1 MKKDN
6 AALRA
11 EVCGLAERR
20 TGSLNNFVG
29 SLGVRY
35 RELRISEAK
44 LKKWLKIYREAKK
57 SGADIVEAFGDGR
70 GRPAGIKAITNEHE
84 KTIMVYLARRDIKPT
99 VVGIYDS
106 CKMLH
111 DDFPSCRTLD
121 RWIEK
126 WKRDNHI
133 EDAYLS
139 NPDKAKGR
147 FLPAF
152 GSASEAY
159 GYANSA
165 WELDATVAD
174 VMCSDGKRWTLYGC
188 IDVYSR
194 RVVVTMEKGTSSYG
208 VSRNLR
214 EAMLKFGVPELLI
227 TDNGRDYVSNHIDDM
242 CLRLGVGKKEVEPFS
257 GQKKPH
263 IERFFGSLSR
273 GLFTKIQ
280 GYVGASVAERS
291 ALVARR
297 TFEQRLQSIELWKAK
312 KYSEES
318 FAKAMLKKENSEM
331 FVELPIDSEELKEK
345 IAEWMIEYES
355 IKVHRGIKS
364 TPMAKWNSSSVE
376 RREVKDIRMLDL
388 MMGVSSTRV
397 VSKSGIKMKVDG
409 IDLQYAHSALVAWI
423 GLSVKVITDDSLA
436 CVYVYDLDNGAFICE
451 AMDWA
456 INHAAQRDSI
466 KEAHREHRN
475 IIKRVVAK
483 QKAADEA
490 KERLDAI
497 TNEIYSAK
505 VNAVVAKKEPKE
517 AEVKQ
522 KEEVQ
527 GVKVNGVKRYSGL
540 VERFEDKLK
549 SETWNEKDDALA
561 KANPELYEVALSR
574 VENLKLIC

>member
-1 MKKDN
+1 MRQDLVK
-6 AALRA
+6 LRA
-11 EVCGLAERR
+11 EVCALAERR
-20 TGSLNNFVG
+20 SG
-29 SLGVRY
+29 SLGSFVGGLGGRY
-35 RELRISEAK
+35 RELGLSEPK
-44 LKKWLKIYREAKK
+44 LKRWLKIYREAKK
-57 SGADIVEAFGDGR
+57 SGADIVEAFADNR
-70 GRPAGIKAITNEHE
+70 GRPKGIQAITSEHE
-84 KTIMVYLARRDIKPT
+84 KSIMVYLARRDISPT
-99 VVGIYDS
+99 AVGIYDS

-111 DDFPSCRTLD
+111 DDFPSCRTLE

-126 WKRDNHI
+126 WKQDNHI

-147 FLPAF
+147 YLPAF

-159 GYANSA
+159 TYANA
-165 WELDATVAD
+165 GWELDATVAD

-214 EAMLKFGVPELLI
+214 DAMLKFGIPELII

-297 TFEQRLQSIELWKAK
+297 TFEQRLQSIEIWKAK

-331 FVELPIDSEELKEK
+331 FVELPINSEMLKEK

-355 IKVHRGIKS
+355 IKVHRGIRS
-364 TPMAKWNSSSVE
+364 TPMAKWNSSPVE

-409 IDLQYAHSALVAWI
+409 IDLQYAHPALVAWI

-456 INHAAQRDSI
+456 VNPEAHRETI

-483 QKAADEA
+483 QRAADEA
-490 KERLDAI
+490 KERLDAV
-497 TNEIYSAK
+497 TSEIYSAK
-505 VNAVVAKKEPKE
+505 INAVVAKKEPKE
-517 AEVKQ
+517 AEDIP
-522 KEEVQ
+522 KEEETS
-527 GVKVNGVKRYSGL
+527 VKVNSVKRYSGL
-540 VERFEDKLK
+540 IERFEDKLRQQ
-549 SETWNEKDDALA
+549 TWDEKDEALA
-561 KANPELYEVALSR
+561 RANPELYEVALGR
-574 VENLKLIC
+574 VS